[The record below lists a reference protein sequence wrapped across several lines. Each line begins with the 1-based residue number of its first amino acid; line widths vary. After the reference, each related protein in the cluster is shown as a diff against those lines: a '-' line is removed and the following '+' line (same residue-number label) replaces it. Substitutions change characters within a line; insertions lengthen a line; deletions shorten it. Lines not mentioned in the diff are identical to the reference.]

1 MNLLENIREGLRS
14 VRANLLRSIITA
26 MIVMLGI
33 TALVGVLTAVDGI
46 EQSILQS
53 LSSLGANTFDISSK
67 TNHGGSANGRAEKAY
82 QEIRMTEV
90 FKFMDEYQASS
101 AISISAWA
109 TRTAEVK
116 RQSKKTNPNV
126 TVMGTNEEYFAVKN
140 LELEQGRVFSS
151 LEVRSGAPV
160 AILGN
165 KIYTSLYGAD
175 KDESIEGTVV
185 TFKGMQFRV
194 VGRLKE
200 KGGFSDPSSNVDNMV
215 FISIVKAN
223 QLAEDRV
230 RTLEYR
236 LTVAVRDKSQM
247 EYAMGEA
254 TGLMRQI
261 RGDRVG
267 QEDSFDLER
276 SEALDELGDL
286 TGMAQVFGFVVGIV
300 TLLGASIALMNIM
313 LVSVTERT
321 REIGVRKAL
330 GATPLRIKQ
339 QFVIEAIVVC
349 MLGGVAG
356 VIMGIILGNLASKL
370 LGNDQFI
377 IPWLWMIVGFVVCVL
392 VGLVSGYYPARK
404 ASRLDPID
412 SLRFE

>member
-1 MNLLENIREGLRS
+1 MNLIENIREGLRS

-46 EQSILQS
+46 EHSIMKS
-53 LSSLGANTFDISSK
+53 LSSLGANTFNINSK
-67 TNHGGSANGRAEKAY
+67 AKHGGSANGRSEKSY
-82 QEIRMTEV
+82 PEIRMAEA
-90 FKFMDEYQASS
+90 FKFVDGFRASS
-101 AISISAWA
+101 AISLSAWA

-116 RQSKKTNPNV
+116 RLSKKTNPNV
-126 TVMGTNEEYFAVKN
+126 IIMGTNEEYFAVKN
-140 LELEQGRVFSS
+140 LEFAQGRGLSS
-151 LEVRSGAPV
+151 LEVRTGAPV
-160 AILGN
+160 AVIGHT
-165 KIYTSLYGAD
+165 IYKALYDAGA
-175 KDESIEGTVV
+175 EEQVNGTFV
-185 TFKGMQFRV
+185 TYKGTQFRV
-194 VGRLKE
+194 VGLLKE
-200 KGGFSDPSSNVDNMV
+200 KGGFNDPSSRFDNMV
-215 FISIVKAN
+215 FVSIVRAN
-223 QLAEDRV
+223 QLSGDRM
-230 RTLEYR
+230 LDYKMA
-236 LTVAVRDKSQM
+236 VAVRDKSQM

-267 QEDSFDLER
+267 QENSFELER
-276 SEALDELGDL
+276 SETLDELGSL
-286 TGMAQVFGFVVGIV
+286 TGIAQVFGFIVGAV

-349 MLGGVAG
+349 MLGGIAG
-356 VIMGIILGNLASKL
+356 VILGILLGNLGAKF
-370 LGNDQFI
+370 LGNDEFI
-377 IPWLWMIVGFVVCVL
+377 IPWLWVLVGFVVCVL
-392 VGLVSGYYPARK
+392 VGLASGYYPARK
-404 ASRLDPID
+404 ASRLDPIE

>member
-53 LSSLGANTFDISSK
+53 LSSLGANTFDISSR
-67 TNHGGSANGRAEKAY
+67 TNRGNSANGRAEKAY
-82 QEIRMTEV
+82 PEIRMTEA
-90 FKFMDEYQASS
+90 FAFMDEFRASS
-101 AISISAWA
+101 AISLSAWA
-109 TRTAEVK
+109 TRIAEVK
-116 RQSKKTNPNV
+116 RLSKKTNPNV
-126 TVMGTNEEYFAVKN
+126 TVMGTNEEYYAVKN
-140 LELEQGRVFSS
+140 LEFEQGRSLSS
-151 LEVRSGAPV
+151 LEVRTGAPV
-160 AILGN
+160 AIVGH
-165 KIYTSLYGAD
+165 KIYTSLYDANAN
-175 KDESIEGTVV
+175 EQVTGTYL
-185 TFKGMQFRV
+185 TFKGTQFRV
-194 VGRLKE
+194 IGALKE

-223 QLAEDRV
+223 QLAGDRV
-230 RTLEYR
+230 LDYN
-236 LTVAVRDKSQM
+236 LTVSVRDKSQM

-267 QEDSFDLER
+267 QEDSFELER

-286 TGMAQVFGFVVGIV
+286 TAMAQVFGFIVGTV

-349 MLGGVAG
+349 MLGGIAG
-356 VIMGIILGNLASKL
+356 VILGIVLGNLGSKL
-370 LGNDQFI
+370 LGNDTFI

-404 ASRLDPID
+404 ASRLDPIE